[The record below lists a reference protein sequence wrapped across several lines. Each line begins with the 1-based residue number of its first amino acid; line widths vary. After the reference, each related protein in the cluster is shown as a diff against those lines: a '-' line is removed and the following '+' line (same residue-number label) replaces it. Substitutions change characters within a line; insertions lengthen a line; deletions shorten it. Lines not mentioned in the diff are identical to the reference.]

1 MELKIEYL
9 PIKALKPYEKNTR
22 KHQKKDVDNIARSI
36 EKYGMCDAIGIWGE
50 QNIIVEGH
58 GRMMACKQLGMT
70 EVPCVRLDHLTD
82 EQRREYAIAHN
93 ATAELSEW
101 DLDILPDELAELDLS
116 VFDFDFGIEDEEE
129 ETEIVEDE
137 APEVDEDAEPI
148 AKLGDIWQLGRHRL
162 MCGDSTDK
170 ATVEMLMDGKKA
182 DMVFTDPPYGMKKE
196 ADGVLNDNLNY
207 DDLLEFNKKWIPL
220 TFANTKENGSW
231 YCWGIDEPLMD
242 VYSHILKP
250 MQRENKITFRNFITW
265 KKEND
270 NPTMLFNGACSSNNR
285 SFYTNEKCLF
295 VMCGVQGF
303 NNNKDHY
310 DETFEAVRSYLEN
323 EAKRVNLTSKTL
335 TQITGVQMYGH
346 WFTKSQ
352 FTIIPEVHY
361 KKLQAYY
368 NGDAFCMDYNE
379 LKNLFDK
386 DQHETLKEAV
396 MAKRAYFD
404 GTASQCIDVWV
415 HDVTSQKERELS
427 GGHAT
432 PKPIELCGRAIKT
445 SSRESETV
453 LDVFGGSGSTLI
465 ACEQLNRTCYM
476 MELDPKYCD
485 VIIKRWETLTGEK
498 AVLIND

>member
-101 DLDILPDELAELDLS
+101 DLDILPDELAELDLID
-116 VFDFDFGIEDEEE
+116 FDFDFGIEDEEE

-148 AKLGDIWQLGRHRL
+148 TKLGDIWKLGRHRL

-170 ATVEMLMDGKKA
+170 ATVELLMDGKKA

-242 VYSHILKP
+242 IYSHILKP
-250 MQRENKITFRNFITW
+250 MAKKNEITFRNLITW
-265 KKEND
+265 DKGHGQGQNAEGFMMYPIAD
-270 NPTMLFNGACSSNNR
+270 
-285 SFYTNEKCLF
+285 EKCLF
-295 VMCGVQGF
+295 VVRGIQCLTLNADQYWEEYEPIR
-303 NNNKDHY
+303 KYLY
-310 DETFEAVRSYLEN
+310 DERIKCGWDIPTMKTIAGHSDKSRDHW
-323 EAKRVNLTSKTL
+323 TSKSQWNLPTKDVYEKF
-335 TQITGVQMYGH
+335 QAWARNNGV
-346 WFTKSQ
+346 K
-352 FTIIPEVHY
+352 
-361 KKLQAYY
+361 
-368 NGDAFCMDYNE
+368 AFEREYE
-379 LKNLFDK
+379 SLRREYESLRR
-386 DQHETLKEAV
+386 EYESL
-396 MAKRAYFD
+396 RAYFD
-404 GTASQCIDVWV
+404 NTHDNMNNVWHFDRTSAS
-415 HDVTSQKERELS
+415 ERELT

-432 PKPIELCGRAIKT
+432 PKPIALCSRAIKS
-445 SSRESETV
+445 SSRENESV
-453 LDVFGGSGSTLI
+453 LDMFGGSGSTLI
-465 ACEQLNRTCYM
+465 ACEQLDRTCYM

-485 VIIKRWETLTGEK
+485 VIIRRFENLTGEK